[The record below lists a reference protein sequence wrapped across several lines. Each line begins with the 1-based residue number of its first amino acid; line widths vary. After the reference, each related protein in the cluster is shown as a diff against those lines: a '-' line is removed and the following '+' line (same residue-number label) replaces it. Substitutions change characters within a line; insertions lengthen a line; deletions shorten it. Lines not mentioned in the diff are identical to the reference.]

1 MATTYKFETEE
12 DIDAKSR
19 TIIKTIPVPVV
30 PETTKEESFTMKN
43 KEKDL
48 ANAKEAL
55 VVAQV
60 KVDEL
65 EAEILEVKI
74 ALEIK

>member
-1 MATTYKFETEE
+1 MATTYKFKTEE

-30 PETTKEESFTMKN
+30 PETTKEESFTMEN